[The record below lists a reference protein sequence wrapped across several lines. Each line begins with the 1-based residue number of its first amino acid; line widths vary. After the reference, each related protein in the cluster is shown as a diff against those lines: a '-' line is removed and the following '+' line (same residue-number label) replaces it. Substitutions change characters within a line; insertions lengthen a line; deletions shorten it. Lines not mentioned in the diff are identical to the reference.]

1 MKALRIIVFVL
12 LVLSAAVPTALA
24 QSITGQISGTLTDPG
39 GAVVPGAKVQ
49 LVNDLDGQQRDFT
62 TEPNGAFLFT
72 DLVPGNYT
80 IRVSVPGFKSY
91 QQKAI
96 NVSAE
101 EKVALHD
108 IKLEVGDVSSSVTV
122 QTDVAHIATD
132 SSDRSVLVNTTQIEN
147 TPIRGRDFMG
157 LIEALPGVVDL
168 NTHDSRGYNAGM
180 ATVNGGQ
187 AEKLNVSLDGVPSVD
202 PGNTT
207 YSGTISPS
215 VDAIAEVKVLV
226 SNYSAEYTSRP
237 GGQMSVTIK
246 NGTNQYHG
254 SAYYFYRHESLN
266 ANEFFNNQTGTA
278 RPLYRYSNPGGT
290 IGGPL
295 VIPGTKFNRNRNK
308 LFFFFSDDYLQYQTP
323 VALSKQTMPTALERA
338 GNFSQTDTTTGK
350 LIPIKNP
357 TTKAAYPGNIMPTSQ
372 ISPAG
377 WAIMNLFPLPNAV
390 DPTGQRQ
397 YNFLAQSTLKNLQ
410 EDRILRLDYNISPKT
425 QAFVRLIDDYQN
437 QSGAAGGIHGVS
449 STWGQM
455 VTFYGIESASAL
467 ATAIH
472 TFSSNLVNEFT
483 AGINRT
489 HEQSAADPSILA
501 TNQLPA
507 LKGQNGQTI
516 ALPAAYPGIS
526 IDNLLPNI
534 SFANLNP
541 ESAGQ
546 GITNAPT
553 FAYNTSFPATYIYQF
568 LSVLDNVSWVA
579 GSHYAK
585 FGFYLE
591 RMARNNGLPFTYGT
605 MGTYYF
611 GSDTASPYD
620 TGYPYSNLL
629 LGSVQAY
636 GQDNSRPYDHGHY
649 NTFEWYGQDSW
660 KAARHLTLELGARF
674 EYPGAITLQGGT
686 LGLFNAPGYSAAKAG
701 QLLFPAVV
709 NGQNVSVNRQTG
721 AVYPL
726 PREDFFDPAS
736 YAANGNPYSGMVQ
749 SQKFA
754 YLNPG
759 FAVGPR
765 VGFAWDVLGDGKTA
779 VRGGFGIY
787 YARALVTDSAQ
798 APLTAPPAYQAPL
811 FYSTT
816 ISQLGSSQGFLSPQ
830 SVYAGANYKN
840 PATYNWSFGVQ
851 RNLGKGFILD
861 AAYVGNVTH
870 NKFTTVDSNGVAP
883 YTDWTP
889 KGGANSL
896 YLDSTTGGKAFIT
909 ANLMRPYLGYGAI
922 NTTCSCGASN
932 YNSLQTQ
939 VNRRFGKRLQ
949 FGANWTWS
957 KTMSYTRGP
966 WTPDYLQYAEVAGDR
981 PQVVNASYSYLIP
994 DGSRMWRNRFTE
1006 TLLDGWHFN
1015 GITKLMAGT
1024 PLTVSCTASGAPIGY
1039 WTGTPTGGIPFR
1051 CEMTTPNPFLLV
1063 GMPWAAN
1070 APQGRYYPLNAA
1082 NFKLPSATSLG
1093 IGNTP
1098 PTLFLGPG
1106 LENFDFTMLKD
1117 IRLGKES
1124 KRTLELRAEAYNVF
1138 NHFNPGNPNT
1148 SLTLSYT
1155 TGANTNANFGSITAA
1170 TLQARHMALGAKFR
1184 F

>member
-1 MKALRIIVFVL
+1 MNQRRFAIAIGI
-12 LVLSAAVPTALA
+12 LSWLPCLQA

-39 GAVVPGAKVQ
+39 GAVVAGAVVQ
-49 LVNDLDGQQRDFT
+49 LVNDLDGQQRTFT
-62 TEPNGAFLFT
+62 SLQNGEFLFT

-80 IRVSVPGFKSY
+80 IRIAVPGFKTY

-108 IKLEVGDVSSSVTV
+108 IRLEVGDVSTSVTV

-246 NGTNQYHG
+246 NGTNQFHG
-254 SAYYFYRHESLN
+254 SAYYIYRHETLN
-266 ANEFFNNQTGTA
+266 ANEFFNNSTGTS

-295 VIPGTKFNRNRNK
+295 IVPGTRFNQNRNK
-308 LFFFFSDDYLQYQTP
+308 IFFFFSDDYLQYQTP
-323 VALSKQTMPTALERA
+323 VTQSKQTMPTALERA
-338 GNFSQTDTTTGK
+338 GNFSQTTTTTGK
-350 LIPIKNP
+350 LIPVKDP
-357 TTKAAYPGNIMPTSQ
+357 TTGATFPGNIIPTSR

-377 WAIMNLFPLPNAV
+377 WAMMNLFPMPNAV
-390 DPTGQRQ
+390 DNTGQRQ
-397 YNFLAQSTLKNLQ
+397 YDYLAQFTLKNLQ
-410 EDRILRLDYNISPKT
+410 EDRILRLDYNVSSKT
-425 QAFVRLIDDYQN
+425 QMFVRLIDDYQD
-437 QSGAAGGIHGVS
+437 QSGAAGGIHGVT
-449 STWGQM
+449 STWGQLD
-455 VTFYGIESASAL
+455 TFYGIPSASAL
-467 ATAIH
+467 ATVIH
-472 TFSSNLVNEFT
+472 TFTPNLVNEFT

-489 HEQSAADPSILA
+489 HEQSAADPAALA

-507 LKGQNGQTI
+507 LKGPSGQAIT
-516 ALPAAYPGIS
+516 LPAAYPGIAL
-526 IDNLLPNI
+526 DNLIPNI
-534 SFANLNP
+534 SFGTLNP
-541 ESAGQ
+541 QSAGQ

-553 FAYNTSFPATYIYQF
+553 WAYNTSFPATYIYQYV
-568 LSVLDNVSWVA
+568 SVLDNLSWVR
-579 GSHYAK
+579 GSHYFK

-611 GSDTASPYD
+611 GSDTSSPYD

-649 NTFEWYGQDSW
+649 NTVEWYGQDSW
-660 KAARHLTLELGARF
+660 RAMRHLTLELGTRF
-674 EYPGAITLQGGT
+674 EYPGAITLQDAT
-686 LGLFNAPGYSAAKAG
+686 LGLFNASDYSAAKGG
-701 QLLFPAVV
+701 QLLFPAVA
-709 NGQNVSVNRQTG
+709 NGQSVAINRLTG
-721 AVYPL
+721 ATYPL
-726 PREDFFDPAS
+726 PREDFFDPLS
-736 YAANGNPYSGMVQ
+736 YAASGNPYSGMVQ

-759 FAVGPR
+759 FAIGPR
-765 VGFAWDVLGDGKTA
+765 VGFAWDVLGNGKMA

-787 YARALVTDSAQ
+787 YGRALVTDSAQ

-816 ISQLGSSQGFLSPQ
+816 LTQLGSSQGFLSPQ
-830 SVYAGANYKN
+830 SVYAGANYRN
-840 PATYNWSFGVQ
+840 PATYNWSFGLQ
-851 RNLGKGFILD
+851 RDLGKGLILD

-870 NKFTTVDSNGVAP
+870 NKFETVDTNGVEP

-889 KGGANSL
+889 AHSANPL
-896 YLDSTTGGKAFIT
+896 YLDPTTSGKAFIT

-932 YNSLQTQ
+932 YNSLQAQ
-939 VNRRFGKRLQ
+939 LNRRFGKRLQ

-981 PQVVNASYSYLIP
+981 PQVVNVSYSYVIP
-994 DGSRMWRNRFTE
+994 DGSRFWKNRFTE
-1006 TLLDGWHFN
+1006 TVLDGWHFN
-1015 GITKLMAGT
+1015 GITKLMAGS

-1051 CEMTTPNPFLLV
+1051 CQMANPNPFLSAGSPLPAKALP
-1063 GMPWAAN
+1063 GL
-1070 APQGRYYPLNAA
+1070 YYPLNAA
-1082 NFKLPSATSLG
+1082 NFSLPPANSLG

-1106 LENFDFTMLKD
+1106 LENFDFTVFKD
-1117 IRLGKES
+1117 IRIGKE
-1124 KRTLELRAEAYNVF
+1124 RNRILELRAEAFNVF

-1148 SLTLSYT
+1148 SLTLNYSN
-1155 TGANTNANFGSITAA
+1155 GANTNANFGTITTA